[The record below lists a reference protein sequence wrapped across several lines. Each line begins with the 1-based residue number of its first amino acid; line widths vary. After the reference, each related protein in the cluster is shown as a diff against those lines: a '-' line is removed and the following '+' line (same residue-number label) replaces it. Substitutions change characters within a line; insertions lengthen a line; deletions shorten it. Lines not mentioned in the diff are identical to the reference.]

1 MKEESYIDF
10 VITWVD
16 DSDSQWQAERQKFK
30 GEDSGFMNP
39 NDCRYR
45 DWGIL
50 KYWFR
55 SVEQYAPWVR
65 KIHFVT
71 CGHHP
76 EWLNLNHPKL
86 HFVKHQDYI
95 PAKYLPTFSSR
106 PIELN
111 FHRIDRLAENF
122 VYFNDDMFLS
132 APVKPTD
139 FFKEGLPRD
148 CGLRVF
154 PIVYE
159 IGLTN
164 MNNINII
171 NKEFN
176 FAKQFKQNFWKWMNY
191 RYGFHVLRNLLFMHY
206 EYFTG
211 SKVLHVANSFK
222 KSTFEEVWQKYGDVL
237 DKTCQHKFRS
247 PLDVNQWLMKYWQ
260 VVKGDF
266 YPQSIHV
273 GKHYY
278 IDNIIQLERDL
289 RNGHTKQIC
298 LAEKDGLND
307 ISQLKEKVVST
318 FQLVFPQKSSFEL

>member
-1 MKEESYIDF
+1 MKADSIDF
-10 VITWVD
+10 ILPWVD
-16 DSDSQWQAERQKFK
+16 NADPLWQTERQNYKD
-30 GEDSGFMNP
+30 EDDGFMNS

-50 KYWFR
+50 RYWFR
-55 SVEQYAPWVR
+55 CVECNAPWVR

-86 HFVKHQDYI
+86 NFVKHKDYI
-95 PAKYLPTFSSR
+95 PEEYLPTFSSH

-111 FHRIDRLAENF
+111 LHRINGLAEHF
-122 VYFNDDMFLS
+122 VYFNDDIFLL
-132 APVKPTD
+132 APVKPSD
-139 FFKEGLPRD
+139 FFKKGLPRD
-148 CGLRVF
+148 CGIRVF
-154 PIVYE
+154 PVVYD
-159 IGLTN
+159 IGLIN
-164 MNNINII
+164 MNDINII

-237 DKTCQHKFRS
+237 DKTCQHRFRS

-266 YPQSIHV
+266 YPQSLKI
-273 GKHYY
+273 GKHYF
-278 IDNIIQLERDL
+278 IDNIVQLKREL
-289 RNGHTKQIC
+289 NNKHTKLVC
-298 LAEKDGLND
+298 FSEHEGMSD
-307 ISQLKEKVVST
+307 ITLLKQEVIRL
-318 FQLVFPQKSSFEL
+318 FQEAYPEKSSFEL